1 MIRIENEKLVVLIN
15 RFGAELK
22 SIVNKEN
29 GIEYIWP
36 GTEGTFKKSAPN
48 LFPFIGNIVTGT
60 IDYPLGKDER
70 VILPM
75 TKHGF
80 ARDVDFEILEI
91 TEDTAK
97 FQLRP
102 NAYTEERYPYN
113 FSLIVEYI
121 LVEDKVYHN
130 YYVKNNGV
138 IEMYYH
144 IGGHTAFYCNYNGD
158 KNFENYYIEFQEQEC
173 DLYMIDARNNSFLSS
188 EIQKYR
194 LPEKFM
200 LSKEKFL
207 KDALVFDGLE
217 NNTVNLK
224 HTESSHGVEFTFE
237 ELDTLAVWT
246 SVDSSEF
253 ICLEPWAGI
262 TDFTE
267 NCNRVEEKK
276 HIQKLNSN
284 EQKKH
289 TQIIRVY

>member
-1 MIRIENEKLVVLIN
+1 MIKIENEKLVVLIN

-22 SIVNKEN
+22 SIMNKEN

-48 LFPFIGNIVTGT
+48 LFPFIGNIVTGV
-60 IDYPLGKDER
+60 INYPLGKEER
-70 VILPM
+70 VTLPM

-80 ARDVDFEILEI
+80 ARDVDFEVLEL
-91 TEDTAK
+91 TETTVRL
-97 FQLRP
+97 QLKP
-102 NAYTEERYPYN
+102 NAYTEEKYPYN

-121 LVEDKVYHN
+121 LIEDKVYHN

-158 KNFENYYIEFQEQEC
+158 KNFENYYIEFQKQEC
-173 DLYMIDARNNSFLSS
+173 DLYKIDERNNSFLSS
-188 EIQKYR
+188 EVQRYS

-207 KDALVFDGLE
+207 KDALVFEGLN
-217 NNTVNLK
+217 NNTVNIK
-224 HTESSHGVEFTFE
+224 HLNSSHGVEFTFE
-237 ELDTLAVWT
+237 NLNTLAIWT
-246 SVDSSEF
+246 NVDSSEF

-267 NCNRVEEKK
+267 NSNRVEERR

-284 EQKKH
+284 EQKKYS
-289 TQIIRVY
+289 QIIRVY

>member
-173 DLYMIDARNNSFLSS
+173 DLYMID
-188 EIQKYR
+188 
-194 LPEKFM
+194 
-200 LSKEKFL
+200 
-207 KDALVFDGLE
+207 
-217 NNTVNLK
+217 
-224 HTESSHGVEFTFE
+224 
-237 ELDTLAVWT
+237 
-246 SVDSSEF
+246 
-253 ICLEPWAGI
+253 
-262 TDFTE
+262 
-267 NCNRVEEKK
+267 
-276 HIQKLNSN
+276 
-284 EQKKH
+284 
-289 TQIIRVY
+289 